1 MDKLSRRWREASRR
15 QMLEARRA
23 MATAEAASDG
33 SGDGGEAPA
42 AGDGGEGTTVEPCG
56 EGVGVAEQPRCTAL
70 DAVINEAAEPA
81 KEAAEPAKEPP
92 SGEETADEPCGEG
105 AEVSEGTADEPCGEG
120 KCTAEV
126 GVADGC
132 TAEVGVADG
141 CTAEVGVADECTAV
155 AVSDA
160 RAALALLVVA
170 VVPGA
175 LAPSV

>member
-81 KEAAEPAKEPP
+81 KEPP

-132 TAEVGVADG
+132 TAEVGVAD
-141 CTAEVGVADECTAV
+141 ECTAV

>member
-42 AGDGGEGTTVEPCG
+42 AGDGGEGTTIEPCG

-81 KEAAEPAKEPP
+81 KEPP

-105 AEVSEGTADEPCGEG
+105 
-120 KCTAEV
+120 K
-126 GVADGC
+126 C